1 MYLRLGNTASD
12 GGIHI
17 AIVLKTPS
25 EQFEGQ
31 CSRLPDKDDPAQEV
45 SP

>member
-1 MYLRLGNTASD
+1 MYLRLGNTVSD
-12 GGIHI
+12 GGIYI

-25 EQFEGQ
+25 EQFAEQ
-31 CSRLPDKDDPAQEV
+31 CNRVPDKDDPAQEV